1 MRVSWLCG
9 RGSASGAEEKLVMA
23 RSDLGCRQ
31 GAARKGPIK
40 HGRHLGGKGW
50 RYGRVRPLARWLECW
65 SVKPAWQAVTKVTR
79 LPVRLFENKYIN
91 YFKKPIK
98 SSFESFM
105 QGEPR

>member
-1 MRVSWLCG
+1 MT
-9 RGSASGAEEKLVMA
+9 K
-23 RSDLGCRQ
+23 SDLGCRQ

-40 HGRHLGGKGW
+40 HGRDLGGKRW
-50 RYGRVRPLARWLECW
+50 SLRSPRPLARPWGQR
-65 SVKPAWQAVTKVTR
+65 VKPAWQTVTKVTR

-91 YFKKPIK
+91 YLKKPIK